1 MGGYL
6 LRLMINKPTMF
17 KNQVTM
23 FKNLLC
29 LRVIKKEDQSH

>member
-1 MGGYL
+1 MFK
-6 LRLMINKPTMF
+6 NQVTMF

-23 FKNLLC
+23 FNNLLC